1 MTEQAISRDT
11 LAGGK
16 ACCKVMI
23 VDDSFLMRHIL
34 KNILKKDQVFE
45 VVAEAA
51 NGEEALD
58 QLSSIGDIDL
68 ILLDIEM
75 PVMDGLEFMKSA
87 RLKTRARIIV
97 VSSVAKFS
105 SPEAKEALL
114 LGAVDIIA
122 KPSGVLSMDLEEKKS
137 REVLDSVRRAVT

>member
-34 KNILKKDQVFE
+34 KNILKKDPVFE

>member
-1 MTEQAISRDT
+1 MNDQALSRT
-11 LAGGK
+11 TPVTGS
-16 ACCKVMI
+16 ACCRVMI

-34 KNILKKDQVFE
+34 KNILKKDPLFE

-51 NGEEALD
+51 NGEEALEM
-58 QLSSIGDIDL
+58 LTTSGDIDL

-75 PVMDGLEFMKSA
+75 PVMDGLEFMKSS
-87 RLKTRARIIV
+87 RLNTRAKIVV

-137 REVLDSVRRAVT
+137 REVLESLRRAAS